1 MQRSTETRAAQQA
14 HAFSDAK
21 TERHQTLAEF
31 FAGIKGQYGSA
42 LAGAESVQRRDYCSG
57 CHGDRYR

>member
-1 MQRSTETRAAQQA
+1 VRQADALRFPPAQHEFCRIDPHMQRAAETRTAQQT

-31 FAGIKGQYGSA
+31 VAGIKG
-42 LAGAESVQRRDYCSG
+42 
-57 CHGDRYR
+57 